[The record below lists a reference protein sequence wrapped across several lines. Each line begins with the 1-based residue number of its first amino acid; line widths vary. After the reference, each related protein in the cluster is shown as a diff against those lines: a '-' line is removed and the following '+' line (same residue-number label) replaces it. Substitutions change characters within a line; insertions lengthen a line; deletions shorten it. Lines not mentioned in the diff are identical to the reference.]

1 MIDQLKEP
9 TFSFFKSPVKNIIP
23 TDELTIEQLHLLIIG
38 ENYRSRTDELRKTTD
53 SGEVKRLKSQAF
65 DYVCFSGTFEKRSN
79 SSIKEYSG
87 YLVLDFD
94 DLTDITNVRE
104 RLINDDNIDLI
115 LLFTSP
121 SGNGLKA
128 VVQTDGI
135 KSNHL
140 KYFEAYSNYL
150 RTEHHLELDPSGK
163 DLSRACFLCYD
174 SDCYITSN
182 IKSEQKFIMSEWV
195 NMNKTDIP
203 QKNLFRSIEAAAK
216 KAKEEK
222 IDLTGDYNR
231 WITVG
236 FSLVS
241 AFGEEGRS
249 LFHEFSGVNEH
260 YSPVETDEKYSNLLS
275 SSGNGVTIKSLLF
288 ILGESGIN
296 VNLGSEPH
304 KGAPNKIQKIENWI
318 NERYKLKHNELR
330 GTIEVKKQKTNKW
343 EVLNDRL
350 FNSLLLEL
358 NRSGIKCSINIL
370 HSLLNSEF
378 VESYNPF
385 MEYLN
390 KNGTWDGDDHIDK
403 LSRTVTTSNSEFWN
417 LSFKRWIVAFVAS
430 IINPRIT
437 NHQVIVLCGGQG
449 IGKTTW
455 ILNLIPEELKDY
467 VFSGTINPSNKDSV
481 SLLAEMILINLDE
494 MDNMNRSDFGTLK
507 SLITMQQVTF
517 RRAYGRFSETR
528 PRIGS
533 FIGSVND
540 RQFLNDPTGSRRFL
554 VNEIV
559 TIDYTAKI
567 ELSQVYLQALHLFKN
582 GFKYFFDQEDIK
594 IIEENNSTY
603 QKSSLEEDLLLKYF
617 EKVDWDDTSDY
628 RTATEILQHFNSY
641 SNLSLNQAHANQ
653 IGKVLSKNGFEK
665 GKRDGVYKWAVK
677 VKN

>member
-9 TFSFFKSPVKNIIP
+9 TFSFFKSPVKNISP
-23 TDELTIEQLHLLIIG
+23 TDELTIEQVHLLIIG
-38 ENYRSRTDELRKTTD
+38 ENYRSRTDELRTTTD
-53 SGEVKRLKSQAF
+53 SIEVKRLKSQAF

-94 DLTDITNVRE
+94 HLTDITNVRE

-140 KYFEAYSNYL
+140 NYFEAYSNYL

-174 SDCYITSN
+174 SDCYITSD
-182 IKSEQKFIMSEWV
+182 IESEPKFIMSEWV
-195 NMNKTDIP
+195 NMNKTGIP
-203 QKNLFRSIEAAAK
+203 QKNLFRSIEAVAR

-296 VNLGSEPH
+296 VNLDSEPH
-304 KGAPNKIQKIENWI
+304 KGSPNKIQKIENWI
-318 NERYKLKHNELR
+318 NERYNLKHNELR
-330 GTIEVKKQKTNKW
+330 GTVEIKEPGSKEWQII
-343 EVLNDRL
+343 NDRI
-350 FNSLLLEL
+350 FNSIHIES
-358 NRSGIKCSINIL
+358 NRSGMKCSKDLL
-370 HSLLNSEF
+370 HSLINSDF
-378 VESYNPF
+378 VESYHPF
-385 MEYLN
+385 IDYLAN
-390 KNGTWDGDDHIDK
+390 DVWDGNDHIQK
-403 LSRTVTTSNSEFWN
+403 LAQTVTTRNPIFWN
-417 LSFKRWIVAFVAS
+417 LSFKRWLVAFVAT
-430 IINPRIT
+430 IINQNIF
-437 NHQVIVLCGGQG
+437 NHQVLILCGGQG

-455 ILNLIPEELKDY
+455 ILGLIPKELKEY
-467 VFSGTINPSNKDSV
+467 VFSGTINPNQKDS
-481 SLLAEMILINLDE
+481 LTYLTEMMLINLDE
-494 MDNMNRSDFGTLK
+494 MDNMNRSDFGSLK
-507 SLITMQQVTF
+507 SLITKDQATY
-517 RRAYGRFSETR
+517 RRAYGRYQETNKR
-528 PRIGS
+528 TAS

-554 VNEIV
+554 VNEV
-559 TIDYTAKI
+559 ESIDYRAKI
-567 ELSQVYLQALHLFKN
+567 NLKQVYLQAIHLFEN